1 MLTMT
6 KGSANQSVG
15 VNETLY
21 AIESTGSPHKKN
33 SVEKAY
39 DKYIELRFH
48 MIGDFIYLC
57 FSYYVGCKSHHCLFI

>member
-6 KGSANQSVG
+6 KGSANQSVS

-21 AIESTGSPHKKN
+21 AVESTGSPHKKN
-33 SVEKAY
+33 SMEKAY
-39 DKYIELRFH
+39 DKHIELHFH

-57 FSYYVGCKSHHCLFI
+57 FSYYVRCKGHYCLFI